1 MQFYVAAFITAYSR
15 DFESF
20 CVMGTYQFDYIKKKN
35 SDEIKL
41 KRTEED

>member
-20 CVMGTYQFDYIKKKN
+20 CVTGTYQFYYIKKN

>member
-20 CVMGTYQFDYIKKKN
+20 CVTGTYQFDYIKKN

>member
-20 CVMGTYQFDYIKKKN
+20 WVTGTYQFDYIKKKIVTRLN
-35 SDEIKL
+35 
-41 KRTEED
+41 

>member
-20 CVMGTYQFDYIKKKN
+20 CVTGTYQFHYIKKN

>member
-20 CVMGTYQFDYIKKKN
+20 CVTGTISLIILKKN